1 MLLKQG
7 CSKVQTAYFER
18 TGLMWGS
25 NSLFARAIATRRGSI
40 DLMLQEIGN
49 ALILLRAS
57 SIYGATDAQ
66 FSWAGVA
73 DPYPTSYSGR

>member
-40 DLMLQEIGN
+40 DLMLQGM
-49 ALILLRAS
+49 L
-57 SIYGATDAQ
+57 
-66 FSWAGVA
+66 
-73 DPYPTSYSGR
+73 